1 MAGPSG
7 FVQRI
12 KGKIQVDT
20 TQIGRGGVNEY
31 VYGVVDASSTPG
43 ATLPNNGVSLV
54 KNSSANQVLILSA
67 PEPGIEKT
75 IVVTTISSGLTIKTN
90 STGVVFF
97 DGVNSFW
104 KVSTT
109 AGIAGAMVLVGQSTA
124 QWANLGIWPSTV
136 GTAGMS
142 ASS

>member
-1 MAGPSG
+1 MVGPSG

-20 TQIGRGGVNEY
+20 TQIGKGGVNEY

-43 ATLPNNGVSLV
+43 ATLPNNGVSIV
-54 KNSSANQVLILSA
+54 KNSSANQLLVLSA

-75 IVVTTISSGLTIKTN
+75 IVVTTISSGLTVKTN
-90 STGVVFF
+90 STGVVFL

-104 KVSTT
+104 KLSTL
-109 AGIAGAMVLVGQSTA
+109 AGVQSALVLVGLSTGA
-124 QWANLGIWPSTV
+124 WANLGVWPSTA

>member
-20 TQIGRGGVNEY
+20 TQVGKGGVNEF

-43 ATLPNNGVSLV
+43 STLPNNGVSIV
-54 KNSSANQVLILSA
+54 KNSSANQLLVLAS

-75 IVVTTISSGLTIKTN
+75 IVVTTLSSGLTIKTN

-109 AGIAGAMVLVGQSTA
+109 AGIVGAMVLVGLSTA

-142 ASS
+142 ATS